1 MPLKNLIYYGKIY
14 TVNGKGE
21 KILFSVGEKVVYK
34 TNAVC
39 NVEAIET
46 PVFVKEK
53 DKQYYKLRYLF
64 SSGNEVVYVPVD
76 SDVGIRK
83 VMSAKEAEECFET
96 LRNVEAP
103 DFEPRQTVLLSQHFQ
118 GLLSDCSIDG
128 SLMVLK
134 EILLR
139 ERKYNEL
146 GKKLRQAENHY
157 LAIVEKAVSEEFSVV
172 LGKDVDEM
180 KIMIRQAIY
189 GE

>member
-64 SSGNEVVYVPVD
+64 SNGNEVVYVPVN
-76 SDVGIRK
+76 SEVNVRA
-83 VMSAKEAEECFET
+83 VMSKDDAEKCFDVLKNE
-96 LRNVEAP
+96 EAP
-103 DFEPRQTVLLSQHFQ
+103 NFEPRQPALITSHFQ
-118 GLLSDCSIDG
+118 SLLSDCSIHG

-172 LGKDVDEM
+172 LGKDVDEI